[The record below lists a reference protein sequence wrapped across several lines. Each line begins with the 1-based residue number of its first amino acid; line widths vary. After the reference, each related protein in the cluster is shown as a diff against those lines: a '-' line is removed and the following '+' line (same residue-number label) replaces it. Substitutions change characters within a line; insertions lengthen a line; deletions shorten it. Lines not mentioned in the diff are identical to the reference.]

1 MTDLK
6 PCPFCGGEADF
17 ASTDTVIGT
26 VWTVECV
33 NDAVDCIGSTL
44 ESTYNRKIEAA
55 TAWNTRAHDSV
66 SFEAGERSMR
76 DAAVKIAA
84 QYVAYNPNTKFAVIK
99 THIAQRILDKLRK
112 LPIKI
117 KVTEIVE

>member
-33 NDAVDCIGSTL
+33 NDAVDCIGSAL
-44 ESTYNRKIEAA
+44 ASTYNRKIEAA
-55 TAWNTRAHDSV
+55 TAWNIRALPTG
-66 SFEAGERSMR
+66 EQNAG
-76 DAAVKIAA
+76 D
-84 QYVAYNPNTKFAVIK
+84 
-99 THIAQRILDKLRK
+99 
-112 LPIKI
+112 
-117 KVTEIVE
+117 